1 MRPTQDDYITVCRRL
16 AEKHSR
22 LKDRTSSHYVCTVLC
37 LYLKEYV
44 CNTNLQGSWKKK
56 LRIKFRNLGRPARAH
71 KAGITIS
78 PPAKKKKD
86 DESVEPAAPS
96 LSDMAEYEQHI
107 NYIKK
112 SYSSQKWSIASMSQR
127 LQETAEERR
136 RWIREDCPSV
146 KEVLLKY
153 PCLAEPKLV
162 SSCIQAYICT
172 MYCAEKHYLCSLIFI
187 CTRICTCIHV
197 CASFFCPSLY
207 SKGVLWPERLRWRW
221 NHV

>member
-1 MRPTQDDYITVCRRL
+1 MY
-16 AEKHSR
+16 S
-22 LKDRTSSHYVCTVLC
+22 TSVSLE
-37 LYLKEYV
+37 YL

-56 LRIKFRNLGRPARAH
+56 LRMKFRNLRRPARAH
-71 KAGITIS
+71 KAGITIP

-96 LSDMAEYEQHI
+96 ISDMAEYEQHI

-112 SYSSQKWSIASMSQR
+112 SYSSQKWSIASMSQL

-146 KEVLLKY
+146 KDVLLKF

-162 SSCIQAYICT
+162 SSCMQAYTCT
-172 MYCAEKHYLCSLIFI
+172 MYCAEKHCLRSLIFTYTLAPSGVLLMLPALYLNHSTVSSSLSDI
-187 CTRICTCIHV
+187 CTSRG
-197 CASFFCPSLY
+197 Y
-207 SKGVLWPERLRWRW
+207 E
-221 NHV
+221 